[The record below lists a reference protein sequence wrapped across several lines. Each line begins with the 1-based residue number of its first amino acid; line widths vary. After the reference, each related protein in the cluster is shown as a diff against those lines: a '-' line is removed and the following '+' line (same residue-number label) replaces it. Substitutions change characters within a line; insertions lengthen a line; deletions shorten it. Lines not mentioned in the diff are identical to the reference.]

1 MALLKFRAV
10 VVLPLPFKWSSGPSK
25 GEGGGSRSNTATYR
39 FKDER
44 SSPSNICLNVLKMR
58 VAVGAALL
66 KMREVVLLKV
76 ILEALGEGCGS
87 RSNTPTCR
95 FQDER
100 SSPLICLKMRDESG
114 SPSNS
119 RRGSGSMRGSAQFDM

>member
-1 MALLKFRAV
+1 MRVVV
-10 VVLPLPFKWSSGPSK
+10 VVLIRRLTDLKMR
-25 GEGGGSRSNTATYR
+25 EAALLTSNIC
-39 FKDER
+39 
-44 SSPSNICLNVLKMR
+44 ICLNVLKMR

-76 ILEALGEGCGS
+76 RLEALGGGGGS
-87 RSNTPTCR
+87 RSNTPMCR

-119 RRGSGSMRGSAQFDM
+119 RRGSMRGSAQFDM

>member
-1 MALLKFRAV
+1 MALLKCRAV
-10 VVLPLPFKWSSGPSK
+10 VVLPLPFKWSGGPSK

-44 SSPSNICLNVLKMR
+44 SSPSNILKMR

-76 ILEALGEGCGS
+76 RLEALGEGGGS

>member
-10 VVLPLPFKWSSGPSK
+10 VVLPLPFKWSGGPSK

-58 VAVGAALL
+58 VAVWEQRAA
-66 KMREVVLLKV
+66 
-76 ILEALGEGCGS
+76 
-87 RSNTPTCR
+87 
-95 FQDER
+95 QDER
-100 SSPLICLKMRDESG
+100 GSSSKGEIR
-114 SPSNS
+114 SP
-119 RRGSGSMRGSAQFDM
+119 R

>member
-1 MALLKFRAV
+1 M
-10 VVLPLPFKWSSGPSK
+10 
-25 GEGGGSRSNTATYR
+25 
-39 FKDER
+39 
-44 SSPSNICLNVLKMR
+44 LNVLKMR

-76 ILEALGEGCGS
+76 RLEALGEGGGS

-100 SSPLICLKMRDESG
+100 SSPIICLKMRDESG

>member
-1 MALLKFRAV
+1 
-10 VVLPLPFKWSSGPSK
+10 
-25 GEGGGSRSNTATYR
+25 
-39 FKDER
+39 
-44 SSPSNICLNVLKMR
+44 
-58 VAVGAALL
+58 
-66 KMREVVLLKV
+66 MREVVLLKV
-76 ILEALGEGCGS
+76 RLEALGEGGGS

-100 SSPLICLKMRDESG
+100 SSPLICLKMRDDESG

>member
-1 MALLKFRAV
+1 MRVVV
-10 VVLPLPFKWSSGPSK
+10 VVLIRRLTDLKMREEALLTP
-25 GEGGGSRSNTATYR
+25 
-39 FKDER
+39 
-44 SSPSNICLNVLKMR
+44 NICLNVLKMR

-76 ILEALGEGCGS
+76 RLEALGEGGGS

-114 SPSNS
+114 SPPNS
-119 RRGSGSMRGSAQFDM
+119 RRGSMRGSAQFDM